1 MKSVFLAFTFF
12 NFKQMGLIS
21 LLFPALFRRQKPCV
35 YSPLP
40 ILRSCLRF
48 TSSDRTSPAFQWL
61 ISKGISENVVVGIM
75 KSFPSPPTISE
86 LKSFGDT
93 GLKELVESVKR
104 EQQKKWS
111 TDLDQVTI
119 HVKIPKIN
127 KEITLKGLEGQSFY
141 DLKLE
146 HEDLSPYIECA
157 CGGIA
162 ACSTCH
168 VYIGDT
174 DENSKE
180 EDPYF
185 RKLPPPDDAEMD
197 MLDLAWGYNPHAS
210 RLGCQLKLN
219 KTMEGM
225 TATLPKEINNLYSR
239 AL

>member
-1 MKSVFLAFTFF
+1 
-12 NFKQMGLIS
+12 
-21 LLFPALFRRQKPCV
+21 
-35 YSPLP
+35 
-40 ILRSCLRF
+40 
-48 TSSDRTSPAFQWL
+48 
-61 ISKGISENVVVGIM
+61 M

-185 RKLPPPDDAEMD
+185 KKLPPPDDAEMD